1 MNVSRARPAL
11 FIDRDGTIIADAHYP
26 SSASQVRLLTGAASA
41 IARAN
46 RADVPVVVVT
56 NQSGI
61 ARGMITL
68 TQYHDVRTRMETLL
82 DASGARVEATY
93 HCPHWPSVS
102 GPCDCRKPGPGM
114 YRQAATQLG
123 LALDQS
129 AYIGDRWRDVQPA
142 QALGGIGIL
151 VPGAET
157 PEADIESA
165 RTYLSDVIRIAESL
179 DDAVSMALTFVGA
192 AATSAVRV

>member
-1 MNVSRARPAL
+1 MSPGRARPAL

-26 SSASQVRLLTGAASA
+26 SSASQVRLLNGAASA

-56 NQSGI
+56 NQSGL
-61 ARGMITL
+61 ARGMITVA
-68 TQYHDVRTRMETLL
+68 QYHDVRTRMESLL
-82 DASGARVEATY
+82 AASDARVEATY

-102 GPCDCRKPGPGM
+102 GPCDCRKPGLGM
-114 YRQAATQLG
+114 YRQAASQLG
-123 LALDQS
+123 LALHQS

-142 QALGGIGIL
+142 QETGGIGIL

-157 PEADIESA
+157 PEVDIESA

-179 DDAVSMALTFVGA
+179 DDAVNIALTFVGA
-192 AATSAVRV
+192 AAPPAVRG

>member
-1 MNVSRARPAL
+1 MNANRARPAL

-26 SSASQVRLLTGAASA
+26 SSASQVRLLNGAASA

-61 ARGMITL
+61 ARGMITVA
-68 TQYHDVRTRMETLL
+68 QYHEVRTCMESLL
-82 DASGARVEATY
+82 AASGARVEATY

-102 GPCDCRKPGPGM
+102 GPCDCRKPALGM

-123 LALDQS
+123 LMLDHS

-142 QALGGIGIL
+142 QETGGIGIL

-179 DDAVSMALTFVGA
+179 DDAVNIALTFVGA
-192 AATSAVRV
+192 AAPPAVRG